1 MELKKLMFI
10 SILSCAFL
18 YSNTVKA
25 NDYSRSNIYQAF
37 SAYIIQNKPID
48 SKYKFDKTALS
59 DLSTIMRQIKSSSTS
74 VRSNQLNQQFE
85 WWLSRRGNG
94 FVNNE
99 SHRPNHGCV
108 GGGNGSRHK
117 SNHKKRK
124 KRGSGGHD
132 DCGGSYN

>member
-1 MELKKLMFI
+1 MNFTKKI
-10 SILSCAFL
+10 VLSGLCFFVSL
-18 YSNTVKA
+18 SSQA
-25 NDYSRSNIYQAF
+25 NVYTRANIYQAF
-37 SAYIIQNKPID
+37 TSYINQNKPID
-48 SKYKFDKTALS
+48 NKYKFDKEAFN
-59 DLSTIMRQIKSSSTS
+59 DLSKAMRNVKSSSLNT
-74 VRSNQLNQQFE
+74 RGNQLNQQFE

-99 SHRPNHGCV
+99 SHDPNHGCV

>member
-1 MELKKLMFI
+1 MGIYRKFFLSASIFI
-10 SILSCAFL
+10 AMPAL
-18 YSNTVKA
+18 A
-25 NDYSRSNIYQAF
+25 NSYERSHVYQAF
-37 SAYIIQNKPID
+37 SAYINQDRPID
-48 SKYKFDKTALS
+48 RKYKLDKNALD
-59 DLSTIMRQIKSSSTS
+59 DLSAVIRKIKSSSLNS
-74 VRSNQLNQQFE
+74 RGNQLNQQFE
-85 WWLSRRGNG
+85 WWLSRRRNG

-99 SHRPNHGCV
+99 NHGPNHGCV

>member
-1 MELKKLMFI
+1 MNFTKKI
-10 SILSCAFL
+10 VLSGLCFFVSL
-18 YSNTVKA
+18 SSQA
-25 NDYSRSNIYQAF
+25 NDYTRANVYQAF
-37 SAYIIQNKPID
+37 TSYINQNKPID
-48 SKYKFDKTALS
+48 NKYKFDKEAFN
-59 DLSTIMRQIKSSSTS
+59 DLSKAMRNVKSSSLNT
-74 VRSNQLNQQFE
+74 RGNQLNQQFE

-99 SHRPNHGCV
+99 SHGPNHGCV